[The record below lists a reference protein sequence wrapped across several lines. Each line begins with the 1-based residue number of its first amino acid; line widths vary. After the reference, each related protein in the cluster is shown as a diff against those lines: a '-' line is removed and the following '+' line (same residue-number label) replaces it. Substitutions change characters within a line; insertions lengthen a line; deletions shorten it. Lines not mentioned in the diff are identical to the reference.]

1 MNSKIKWKNIE
12 TSDKS
17 KLTLIQDMH
26 YDALILYRVEQW
38 LQGEMK
44 SNQKVVDTQDKSILF
59 DIDFLHIGRHEC
71 AESLSEQISTWRKEL
86 RGLE

>member
-1 MNSKIKWKNIE
+1 MSKYNKKKVE
-12 TSDKS
+12 LSMMK
-17 KLTLIQDMH
+17 DMH
-26 YDALILYRVEQW
+26 YDALILHRVEQW
-38 LQGEMK
+38 LQDEMK